1 MSKQFDGLL
10 PGDRVYIAGPMRGIE
25 YFNFPAFDAARDRL
39 RKFGLNAIS
48 PADMDRA
55 IGFDP
60 NQIANPEGY
69 DWRDLNKVG
78 FNLRDALDRDVAAL
92 KECDAIYLLD
102 GWEGSKGAQA
112 EKAVAEWLGLKV
124 VYQSEPLKAE
134 FVAKRLARRVF
145 GLVDDPQTDEQSDE
159 VTADRLRVVQSGVAA
174 LAEGQT
180 EVNEAGGKQSFIAA
194 RFDCIPAICQ
204 RLLAQCLGFGARKYG
219 KENWQKIPIE
229 DNLAHAI
236 NHLNEWRLGDRSEPH
251 LVNTLARVNFALW
264 QAVQSGDQ
272 AEQYI
277 HPDMIASGEGS

>member
-1 MSKQFDGLL
+1 MSQAVDVPCVQFDGLV
-10 PGDRVYIAGPMRGIE
+10 PGDRVYIAGPMRGIKW
-25 YFNFPAFDAARDRL
+25 FNFPAFDAARDRL
-39 RKFGLNAIS
+39 LKFGFDVIS
-48 PADMDRA
+48 PADMDRE

-60 NQIANPEGY
+60 FKVEDAESY
-69 DWRDLNKVG
+69 DWRDLKKVG
-78 FNLRDALDRDVAAL
+78 FSLTDALDRDVEAL
-92 KECDAIYLLD
+92 KKCDGIYLLN
-102 GWEGSKGAQA
+102 GWESSKGAQA

-124 VYQSEPLKAE
+124 VYQTEPKADGNHGKNGRDKKTLKD
-134 FVAKRLARRVF
+134 FPNWLA
-145 GLVDDPQTDEQSDE
+145 D
-159 VTADRLRVVQSGVAA
+159 
-174 LAEGQT
+174 GQT
-180 EVNEAGGKQSFIAA
+180 EVNAAGGKQSFIAA

-277 HPDMIASGEGS
+277 HPDMAARGEGS